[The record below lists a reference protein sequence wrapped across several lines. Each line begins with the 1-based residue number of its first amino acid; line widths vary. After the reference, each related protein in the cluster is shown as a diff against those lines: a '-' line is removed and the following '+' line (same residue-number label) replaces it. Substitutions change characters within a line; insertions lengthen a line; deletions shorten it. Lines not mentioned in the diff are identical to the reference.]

1 MMMKKT
7 SWPMLVLLL
16 CLMKSGCSGQSD
28 PSSRTDGSAADGGSW
43 WRTTPFASLPGMT
56 TQQVLRSILPP
67 DVIPYTPVSSPEET
81 AGYIRDYVSTFKMQS
96 RGMEHL
102 HTYTNMFMALIMP
115 KHLVPPGIQLSTEPE
130 LMLDQ
135 AQNKWQV
142 ILKHYAGVVAVAAI
156 GLLLAAIIPIAGVF
170 VCCCRCAG
178 RCGAKEEPFEK
189 RGDKCQRVILGLF
202 LGVLLL
208 LVAFGII
215 CAFVSNAN
223 AQDGVNALPT
233 ALRHTTEDTATYF
246 NHTRKEY
253 VTLLTTN
260 YRELEAAIAKALDD
274 SGRLVTNEL
283 KHVSRAIAV
292 DNLTAIVSN
301 LAEIRQNLANI
312 EQDTGILQDRA
323 NQLQDGLLEVK
334 RQLKQ
339 LLDRCAS
346 QPICANFRQQYDLDS
361 LSVDLQFQ
369 EFVENYLPKLP
380 DVQRIARNIS
390 QLITTGVESEVK
402 RGRSA
407 LERISN
413 DVQRAVGSTLPSFKQ
428 HLRSAGQSLERNSE
442 DISIL
447 MGRGVEMA
455 RSESIQESINTLQS
469 YIDHYGQYRFYI
481 DIGIASLVLLIT
493 LCFAFGLLCGCCGKR
508 PVDRYDDDF
517 GTRATGASCL
527 MSGVGLVFMT
537 SFVLLVL
544 TVVHFLVGVFG
555 QNLSCEVLTR
565 LGTGEEPQ
573 QRELYDF
580 IDRNIPLTAL
590 NPHGVV
596 KDDLVTVSNIVK
608 ECHQNKTLYQM
619 LKLERVLNVSSL
631 GDPSRRLN
639 IESEVR
645 RLTSNIRFNGVN
657 LLSVEAKQQLRDF
670 AASDLMRVNFTAYS
684 ILLEQNITSVN
695 LQEMA
700 AILNNTAVQVQQF
713 EPNAANTLWDNAI
726 FLSRLQKSEL
736 IPMKEAAQRLR
747 KAAANLEERV
757 RFNQSSLSEAIEM
770 LIGQAESAQT
780 FLENKGPEQLSKLAV
795 EFAKECERLIDQYVQ
810 RVTDHV
816 LFKVG
821 KCWPLSQ
828 AYNTTSAVIC
838 QQIFWPFNGFWASV
852 GWCCL
857 LFLPCVVLAMVL
869 ASLYRKTDPY
879 PGSIVER
886 EYLYDAYADRDNI
899 PLALN
904 NRDRR
909 GIPVPSN
916 TRSGHAYGHVYG
928 GAYEDDYSI
937 SQHQART
944 GNGSASNRIGVTSSA
959 SSGGGGVNSSTAV
972 VAPSERNGK
981 TPGRFQ
987 DPAPRAWGDGSVP
1000 RYVASPTHATAAAA
1014 TATSPS
1020 AGTPG
1025 GGTPSAPSAADYE
1038 RPPPYYYPG
1047 PADK

>member
-7 SWPMLVLLL
+7 SWPMLLVVLLLLLL
-16 CLMKSGCSGQSD
+16 CLMKSGCCSGQSD

-369 EFVENYLPKLP
+369 ELP

-1000 RYVASPTHATAAAA
+1000 RYVASPTHAAAAAA

>member
-369 EFVENYLPKLP
+369 ELP

>member
-16 CLMKSGCSGQSD
+16 LLCLIKSGCSGQSD

-369 EFVENYLPKLP
+369 E
-380 DVQRIARNIS
+380 RIARNIS

-555 QNLSCEVLTR
+555 QNLSCDVLTR

-959 SSGGGGVNSSTAV
+959 SSGGGGGGVTSSTAV

-1000 RYVASPTHATAAAA
+1000 RYVASPTHAAAAAAA

-1020 AGTPG
+1020 AGTPSIG

-1047 PADK
+1047 PA